1 MAKADPEHGPGT
13 PLQNYRAH
21 ILSKLLLSA
30 AQLAQ
35 LKFRLTNPG
44 WPMLWRGLQT
54 IRDGTNRR
62 TWDWEDDDNELLQ
75 VFRIEFGLSWDAIAE
90 FLVIGMRPSQCEQL
104 FERNKAIHLYGAWV
118 LTDDQWKK
126 FNTPG
131 AMVFY

>member
-1 MAKADPEHGPGT
+1 MTGSKQTRLPLTLPVARSNNGAMAKADPEHGPGT

-35 LKFRLTNPG
+35 LKFRLNNPG
-44 WPMLWRGLQT
+44 WPM
-54 IRDGTNRR
+54 
-62 TWDWEDDDNELLQ
+62 
-75 VFRIEFGLSWDAIAE
+75 
-90 FLVIGMRPSQCEQL
+90 
-104 FERNKAIHLYGAWV
+104 
-118 LTDDQWKK
+118 WKK